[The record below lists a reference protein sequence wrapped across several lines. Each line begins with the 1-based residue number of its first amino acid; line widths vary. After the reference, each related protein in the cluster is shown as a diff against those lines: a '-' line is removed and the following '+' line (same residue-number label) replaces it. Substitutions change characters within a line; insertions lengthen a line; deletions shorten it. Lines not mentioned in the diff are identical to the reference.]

1 MTLAAPHLVAAG
13 KLPENPTEADSE
25 YAKKLISLYHEQ
37 MSYAA
42 EIVALSEMFF
52 ADELNLD
59 AEAQEILAAETA
71 PTVLAAFK
79 EQLVAIEPFEEAEI
93 LGAIKAVQKETKIKG
108 KNLYMAIRVAVSGQ
122 MHGPEIGKTIEVL
135 GREKSLAHLNS
146 VLDKM

>member
-1 MTLAAPHLVAAG
+1 
-13 KLPENPTEADSE
+13 
-25 YAKKLISLYHEQ
+25 
-37 MSYAA
+37 
-42 EIVALSEMFF
+42 MFF
-52 ADELNLD
+52 ADEINLD
-59 AEAQEILAAETA
+59 AEAQEIMAAETA

-146 VLDKM
+146 VLEKM